1 MKKYFLSGLFIF
13 VLAVVALDAHV
24 VVLPRESAPGA
35 EQTYT
40 MTVPVEGTVASMSVE
55 LEIPADLHVM
65 EVASGEGFT
74 FDVKKENTRI
84 VSITW
89 KKEIKP
95 KEPAAKFTFTAHNP
109 QSGTLQWKAHQ
120 TFADGSVRHW
130 VAERGTKTS
139 DGKPA
144 DPASVTTIVA
154 KGAKP
159 AAPAADP
166 GHQEHKP

>member
-1 MKKYFLSGLFIF
+1 MKTRSATALFLVIF
-13 VLAVVALDAHV
+13 AFAAIEAHV
-24 VVLPRESAPGA
+24 VVTPRESAPGA
-35 EQTYT
+35 EQVYT
-40 MTVPVEGTVASMSVE
+40 VRVPVEGNVASVSVE
-55 LEIPADLHVM
+55 LEIPAGLHVM
-65 EVASGEGFT
+65 HVASGEGFT
-74 FDVKKENTRI
+74 SAVKKDGNRI

-89 KKEIKP
+89 KREIKP
-95 KEPAAKFTFTAHNP
+95 KEPAATFTFTAHNP

-130 VAERGTKTS
+130 VAERGAKTS

-159 AAPAADP
+159 APSADP
-166 GHQEHKP
+166 GHTDHKP

>member
-1 MKKYFLSGLFIF
+1 MNIRIATAMF
-13 VLAVVALDAHV
+13 VLMFGLVMLDAHV
-24 VVLPRESAPGA
+24 VVTPRESAPGA
-35 EQTYT
+35 EQIYT
-40 MTVPVEGTVASMSVE
+40 VIVPVEGAVASLSVE
-55 LEIPADLHVM
+55 LEIPADLHVIQ
-65 EVASGEGFT
+65 VASGEGFT
-74 FDVKKENTRI
+74 YDVKKDNNRI

-130 VAERGTKTS
+130 VAERGAKTS
-139 DGKPA
+139 DGKAA

-154 KGAKP
+154 KGSKP
-159 AAPAADP
+159 AAADP
-166 GHQEHKP
+166 AHKEHK

>member
-1 MKKYFLSGLFIF
+1 MTRRIAAGIFCLVLS
-13 VLAVVALDAHV
+13 LASIDAHV
-24 VVLPRESAPGA
+24 IVTPRESAPGA
-35 EQTYT
+35 EQVYT
-40 MTVPVEGTVASMSVE
+40 ISVPVEGTVASMSVE
-55 LEIPADLHVM
+55 LEIPAGLHVM
-65 EVASGEGFT
+65 QVASGEGFT
-74 FDVKKENTRI
+74 SDVKKENNRI

-130 VAERGTKTS
+130 VAERGAKTA

-154 KGAKP
+154 KGSGTAKP
-159 AAPAADP
+159 AADPAHD
-166 GHQEHKP
+166 HKP